1 MTAINKRNE
10 RLNKQYELTTGKKV
24 CKGHDRNEVLANIPK
39 DTPVK
44 VTFLIDTV
52 SMDKFKDNVKVIG
65 AHNVQMIYN
74 GETYYIDH
82 IWLRSDQVPS
92 IKKIDKK
99 HIGKSRTIT
108 AMIKE
113 YVRDNRIVKY
123 EFVTK

>member
-1 MTAINKRNE
+1 MTTISKKNE
-10 RLNKQYELTTGKKV
+10 RLNKNYEATTGKKV

-39 DTPVK
+39 DIPVK
-44 VTFLIDTV
+44 VSFLVDSV
-52 SMDKFKDNVKVIG
+52 AMDKFEDNVKVIG

-113 YVRDNRIVKY
+113 YVRDNGIVKY